1 MVNGALTP
9 AYRNLTSESCARF
22 EVTWYDAWSAF
33 WSDRISLAT
42 WSGGADSAWSMIVW
56 SCALAWVW
64 RVPAS
69 FMVFWAIAMSVWMSS
84 MRCWPGCLVRACVT
98 RRLSAATCPPEYC
111 PVGEVENVPNTATA
125 CSSLRIASSFAC
137 APYCTVTE
145 SSTRAIAVERG
156 EPGPSLP
163 RYHFTVVAE
172 PLTSVVAE
180 LAGDEPTRSG
190 GCVAVIGVELK
201 PSDARAVL
209 FELVMLRLPGSS
221 VLIVIT
227 PPWMVD
233 GFVVPVI

>member
-1 MVNGALTP
+1 MM
-9 AYRNLTSESCARF
+9 
-22 EVTWYDAWSAF
+22 D
-33 WSDRISLAT
+33 
-42 WSGGADSAWSMIVW
+42 W

-69 FMVFWAIAMSVWMSS
+69 FIVFWDIARSVWMSS
-84 MRCWPGCLVRACVT
+84 IFCCPGCDVSAWVV

-125 CSSLRIASSFAC
+125 CNCRRIASSLAC

-145 SSTRAIAVERG
+145 SSTRATAVERA

-163 RYHFTVVAE
+163 RYHFTVLAE
-172 PLTSVVAE
+172 PFTSVVAE

-190 GCVAVIGVELK
+190 GWVAVTGEDVK
-201 PSDARAVL
+201 PSAANAVL
-209 FELVMLRLPGSS
+209 FELVMLRLAGSS

-227 PPWMVD
+227 P
-233 GFVVPVI
+233 

>member
-1 MVNGALTP
+1 M
-9 AYRNLTSESCARF
+9 
-22 EVTWYDAWSAF
+22 
-33 WSDRISLAT
+33 
-42 WSGGADSAWSMIVW
+42 MVW

-64 RVPAS
+64 GEPAS
-69 FMVFWAIAMSVWMSS
+69 FIVFWAIAMSVWMSS

-156 EPGPSLP
+156 DPGPSLP
-163 RYHFTVVAE
+163 RYHCTVVAE

-180 LAGDEPTRSG
+180 PRGDEPTRSG
-190 GCVAVIGVELK
+190 AFAAVTGEVVK
-201 PSDARAVL
+201 PSGADGVV
-209 FELVMLRLPGSS
+209 FELVILRLPGLS

-227 PPWMVD
+227 APLIGD
-233 GFVVPVI
+233 GFVEPVI